1 MIHLQPDQF
10 DQIMSFTNKDQA
22 VGTLI
27 AALVEDYEGANRRVE
42 YYQKALE
49 KAEKQIKKLEKKL
62 GMWTTLKEVTK

>member
-1 MIHLQPDQF
+1 MITLDPDQF

-27 AALVEDYEGANRRVE
+27 AALVEDYEGANRQVV
-42 YYQKALE
+42 YYKAALD
-49 KAEKQIKKLEKKL
+49 KANKQIKKLEKKL

>member
-1 MIHLQPDQF
+1 MITLDPDQF

-27 AALVEDYEGANRRVE
+27 AALVEDYEGACRQAV

-49 KAEKQIKKLEKKL
+49 KANKKITQLEKKL
-62 GMWTTLKEVTK
+62 GMWTTLSK